1 MIYDW
6 YNVPQ
11 PDYTREKI
19 KFISDYVMSSLH
31 TGTPVKELVKEA
43 KEAWEEI
50 FKL

>member
-1 MIYDW
+1 MIPSYDY
-6 YNVPQ
+6 YNF

-31 TGTPVKELVKEA
+31 TGIPVKELVREA

-50 FKL
+50 FKQ